1 MYWFF
6 IIFSGK
12 SSDESRAPARDSSNE
27 KAIIPSSSKR
37 SIIAFSRKTWKGNH
51 DESGYKNRRRL
62 SAMTAMPPIRP

>member
-1 MYWFF
+1 MHWIF

-12 SSDESRAPARDSSNE
+12 SSDESRAPARDSSNK
-27 KAIIPSSSKR
+27 KAIIPSSSEQG
-37 SIIAFSRKTWKGNH
+37 IIAFSRKTWKGKQ